1 MLHHKVS
8 LGKSKKTE
16 NISSIFSDH
25 NTEIKNNKKK
35 TSKTHKHVAAKEHAT
50 KQLVDHWRDK
60 KIPKNKWKQKQIFP
74 K

>member
-1 MLHHKVS
+1 MS
-8 LGKSKKTE
+8 LFCHQLQGKSC
-16 NISSIFSDH
+16 
-25 NTEIKNNKKK
+25 KKK
-35 TSKTHKHVAAKEHAT
+35 KQKQKKQKTHMEAKQYAT

>member
-50 KQLVDHWRDK
+50 KQLVDH
-60 KIPKNKWKQKQIFP
+60 
-74 K
+74 